1 MFILCDGEEKSAL
14 TQGLARAQATPTSAT
29 ADACPFSGTG
39 RLLMGPRLPA
49 RTVTGT
55 QALPVVGAAAAPQL
69 GLRRCRGTDVEMTSS
84 VWCLACSA
92 CTCPQALGC
101 VEATWWSLRGP
112 GRNADVTGFLL
123 RHSADHSGHIPSGP
137 GGQFAPVFWA

>member
-49 RTVTGT
+49 RAVTGT
-55 QALPVVGAAAAPQL
+55 QALLGGGGCGCPPAGAETL
-69 GLRRCRGTDVEMTSS
+69 
-84 VWCLACSA
+84 
-92 CTCPQALGC
+92 
-101 VEATWWSLRGP
+101 
-112 GRNADVTGFLL
+112 
-123 RHSADHSGHIPSGP
+123 SGN
-137 GGQFAPVFWA
+137 